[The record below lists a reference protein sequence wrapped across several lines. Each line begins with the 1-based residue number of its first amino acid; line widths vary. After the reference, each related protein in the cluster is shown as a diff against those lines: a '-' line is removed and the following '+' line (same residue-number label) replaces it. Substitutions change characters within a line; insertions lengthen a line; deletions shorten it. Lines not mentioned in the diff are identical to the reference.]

1 MGLFTSSSQ
10 VLVGKLASAHRTVLN
25 MRSHKVINLLHV
37 YNQVSRASINTD
49 IDTFS
54 VLVNRVD
61 TVSVA
66 ILAHTMY
73 PVSVVG

>member
-1 MGLFTSSSQ
+1 
-10 VLVGKLASAHRTVLN
+10 